1 MSTLER
7 YLGRKVEI
15 IYMDRK
21 GAISQRDIRPLAIAG
36 DKVKAYCYAQQGL
49 RFFRSGHILAWVPQP
64 EEETPGK
71 PEFYPR
77 RKKTRGN
84 PRLYG

>member
-7 YLGRKVEI
+7 YLGRRVEI

-21 GAISQRDIRPLAIAG
+21 GAISQRDIRLLAVTG
-36 DKVKAYCYAQQGL
+36 DKVKAYCYAQQAL
-49 RFFRSGHILAWVPQP
+49 RFFRSADILAWVPQSG
-64 EEETPGK
+64 EETSGR

-77 RKKTRGN
+77 RKKTPGN
-84 PRLYG
+84 PLLYG